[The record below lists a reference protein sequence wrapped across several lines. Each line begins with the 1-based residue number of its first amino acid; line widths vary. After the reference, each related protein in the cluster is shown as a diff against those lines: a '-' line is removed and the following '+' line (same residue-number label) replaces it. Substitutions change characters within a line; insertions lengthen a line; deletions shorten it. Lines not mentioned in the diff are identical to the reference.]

1 MNIVINKINYPNCC
15 EYVFEKE
22 FFIKDTL
29 SGQSVISN
37 KDDYHLKIVNK
48 KVQNISFLKID
59 KCVFND
65 GDGNKCDCSVANQEL
80 IYFVEI
86 KELELFDDPQKSHS
100 KKSKKRI
107 EAREQLSNT
116 INSLKLVHK
125 DLDLKKVYAIIAL
138 QPKLEDNYIKII
150 TSKVQNVIDSFIE
163 SCGCPNIYEG
173 NVIEFK

>member
-1 MNIVINKINYPNCC
+1 MNSIINKVNYPNCC
-15 EYVFEKE
+15 AYIEDEI
-22 FFIKDTL
+22 FFIKDEPNGE
-29 SGQSVISN
+29 SAISN
-37 KDDYHLKIVNK
+37 KDDYHLKVLNRK
-48 KVQNISFLKID
+48 KQKISFFKID

-65 GDGNKCDCSVANQEL
+65 GDDNKCDCSLANEEL

-86 KELELFDDPQKSHS
+86 KELEFFDDSQKSHN

-107 EAREQLSNT
+107 EAREQLSDT
-116 INSLKLVHK
+116 INNLKLVHTE
-125 DLDLKKVYAIIAL
+125 LDLKKVYAIIAL

-173 NVIEFK
+173 NVIEFN